1 MNNLVKTVYGYMLTT
16 ESGFFEMDGVNEAV
30 FSQSPSLKSEELVI
44 HTDKGL
50 FFFWLTDG
58 IPKCTRVALFPSQP
72 IPDEE

>member
-16 ESGFFEMDGVNEAV
+16 EAGFFELDGINSAR
-30 FSQSPSLKSEELVI
+30 FSENPSLSPEELIV

-50 FFFWLTDG
+50 FFFLVTDG
-58 IPKCTRVALFPSQP
+58 IPKCTRVSLFPSQP